1 MPRSRNLPDAP
12 NAHLLPELGDG
23 WVGPIAA
30 PWRPALPPRNSLLLE
45 RGSLFAL
52 ANSLFLVAGNSSLT
66 PRSGSKI
73 SAHPPPGGPDFRE
86 IPCIFPAYQGIGR
99 GDEFAP
105 DCFHRQLVGRRR
117 DSAPGARSGSPKPR
131 DCAGFWARAL
141 VDPNRRPRVPGLED
155 AAVGTCLCCQVRRF
169 GFASDSP

>member
-1 MPRSRNLPDAP
+1 M
-12 NAHLLPELGDG
+12 
-23 WVGPIAA
+23 
-30 PWRPALPPRNSLLLE
+30 PPRNSLLLE

-99 GDEFAP
+99 GDEFAL
-105 DCFHRQLVGRRR
+105 DCPHRQLVGVSG
-117 DSAPGARSGSPKPR
+117 DGDTVARVGPPKPR
-131 DCAGFWARAL
+131 GCAGFGVRAL
-141 VDPNRRPRVPGLED
+141 AEPNRRLRVPDPED
-155 AAVGTCLCCQVRRF
+155 AAVGVCLCCRVGRF
-169 GFASDSP
+169 GFAPDSLRRRLGLG

>member
-1 MPRSRNLPDAP
+1 MPRSRNLPDGP

-45 RGSLFAL
+45 RGSLFAP
-52 ANSLFLVAGNSSLT
+52 ANSLFLAAGNSSLI

-99 GDEFAP
+99 GDEFAL
-105 DCFHRQLVGRRR
+105 DCPHRQLVRRRR

-131 DCAGFWARAL
+131 DCAGFWVRAL
-141 VDPNRRPRVPGLED
+141 VNPNQRLRVPEIED
-155 AAVGTCLCCQVRRF
+155 TAASVFSV
-169 GFASDSP
+169 A